1 MKILYDHQTFTLQN
15 YGGISRYFFELIRYF
30 NKSKDTD
37 IDVSLLFSNN
47 HYISDKRDINHIQ
60 FLPNNEFRGKQRLM
74 LLINKIISII
84 RIKKQHFDL
93 FHPTYYDPYFLKYID
108 QKPFVLTVYDMTHE
122 KFSEMF
128 LSNDPTTQNKRT
140 LCEKASKIISISQS
154 TKNDL
159 IELFG
164 IEESKIEV
172 IYLGNSM
179 VLDNTVDLDN
189 TVPKKYILFVGSRSS
204 YKNFDTFIKSAS
216 LLLREHSD
224 LSLVCVG
231 GGKFSNQE
239 ISLFE
244 KLNIKNKVFQY
255 NLKDKLLAQFY
266 AKALMFVFPS
276 LYEGFGIPILEAF
289 ACRCPLLCS
298 NTSSLPEIAGDG
310 AEYFNPYSEESIYNA
325 MKKILENDE
334 QRESLIKNGT
344 QRLKSFSWEQ
354 TAKQTKEV
362 YEGVLK

>member
-1 MKILYDHQTFTLQN
+1 MKILYDYQTFTLQN
-15 YGGISRYFFELIRYF
+15 YGGISRYFFELVKYF
-30 NKSKDTD
+30 NKNKDMY
-37 IDVSLLFSNN
+37 INVSLLFSNN
-47 HYISDKRDINHIQ
+47 HYISDKKDINYIQ
-60 FLPNNEFRGKQRLM
+60 FLPSTEFRGKHRL
-74 LLINKIISII
+74 LLSINKIISII
-84 RIKKQHFDL
+84 SIKKQNFDL

-122 KFSEMF
+122 KFSDMF
-128 LSNDPTTQNKRT
+128 LPNDKTTQNKRS
-140 LCEKASKIISISQS
+140 LCAKASKIISISQS

-179 VLDNTVDLDN
+179 LLDNTVDLDDA
-189 TVPKKYILFVGSRSS
+189 VPKKYILFVGSRSS

-216 LLLREHSD
+216 LLLKEHSD

-231 GGKFSNQE
+231 GGRFSNQE

-244 KLNIKNKVFQY
+244 KLDIKNKVFQF
-255 NLKDKLLAQFY
+255 NLNDNLLAQFY

-276 LYEGFGIPILEAF
+276 LYEGFGIPVLEAF
-289 ACRCPLLCS
+289 ACRCPLVCS
-298 NTSSLPEIAGDG
+298 NTSSLPEIAGNG
-310 AEYFNPYSEESIYNA
+310 AEYFDPYSEESIYNA
-325 MKKILENDE
+325 MKKILESDE
-334 QRESLIKNGT
+334 EKDRLIKNGT
-344 QRLKSFSWEQ
+344 ERLKYFSWEL
-354 TAKQTKEV
+354 TAKQTKKV